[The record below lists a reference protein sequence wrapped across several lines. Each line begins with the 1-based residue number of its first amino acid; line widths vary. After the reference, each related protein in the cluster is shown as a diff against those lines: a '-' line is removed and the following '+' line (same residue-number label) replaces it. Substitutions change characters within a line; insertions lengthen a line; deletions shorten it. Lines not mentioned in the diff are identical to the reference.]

1 MSSADLKKLDNKNEG
16 KSKNG
21 DEVKPGTITR
31 APKPIVLSS
40 QRFNKIINNATTT
53 DHSKALAE
61 AEEIQK
67 YKEQLKAGNDELVA
81 QFKGNMQRTQEQK
94 LQQIK
99 EQMDKKT
106 KQGIA
111 DYEQAKENEAQKR
124 KEKIAKAQQ
133 IMERLKPGPRELHS
147 AVLQSEVLRARN
159 VQRSINEE
167 FEKVAAK
174 QERETKKMCNEQA
187 LSWIGEEQQRLSERQ
202 KNTIAYKKELL
213 QTINEN
219 QKQRYEQKKQM
230 IKEQQAAREATDLEI
245 KAQIEKEK
253 AIMEK
258 KKEALRKNALE
269 AMKMVEQRRLRDRMV
284 EEVEDRLCCVY
295 NTGKSQ
301 LDALRAEQTKKLAN
315 EQQLKIEAEVKKL
328 NNIEDKSKALE
339 SERVRR
345 DITTMQLKFTAEEQE
360 KVRKDKAAKQ
370 ARIEAYLKE
379 MEQQKEAQRKLDE
392 EKRFE
397 MAQRFKN
404 TEVNCIFNE
413 KQRAEKLRQFQDVR
427 SQLNKQI
434 EENKTQKLAEKQAAI
449 SCSDNSV
456 EKEHKFFL
464 EYARNLMEDA
474 QQKGRPLYPFV
485 KVVHQYKRDNQIDCD
500 RKVAKHLQSNVPI
513 GEKHLNTQLT
523 SEKTDED
530 RQDSTRESI
539 LQNCLKI
546 NEIIKAD
553 SSQQENK
560 TATEIDITPKD
571 DCALHLHLRY
581 SMDELK
587 KMNQF
592 SAPTCH

>member
-1 MSSADLKKLDNKNEG
+1 MTTNVKKSSNNTKDDI
-16 KSKNG
+16 
-21 DEVKPGTITR
+21 EVPKAGTFSR
-31 APKPIVLSS
+31 ATKPILLSS
-40 QRFNKIINNATTT
+40 QRFNKIVNNATTT
-53 DHSKALAE
+53 ERSKAAAE
-61 AEEIQK
+61 AKELHE
-67 YKEQLKAGNDELVA
+67 YKEKLKAGNDELMA
-81 QFKGNMQRTQEQK
+81 QFKGNMQRTQEEK

-99 EQMDKKT
+99 ENMDKKT

-111 DYEQAKENEAQKR
+111 HYEQAKENEDQKR
-124 KEKIAKAQQ
+124 REKIAKAQQ

-167 FEKVAAK
+167 FEKAIKK
-174 QERETKKMCNEQA
+174 QEEENKKKCNEQA
-187 LSWIGEEQQRLSERQ
+187 LNWIGEEQQRLNERQ
-202 KNTIAYKKELL
+202 KNTMNYKKELL
-213 QTINEN
+213 QTINGN

-230 IKEQQAAREATDLEI
+230 IKEQQEARQATDLEI
-245 KAQIEKEK
+245 RAQIEKEK

-258 KKEALRKNALE
+258 KKETLRKNALE

-295 NTGKSQ
+295 NAGKQQ
-301 LDALRAEQTKKLAN
+301 LDSLRLEQNKKLTD
-315 EQQLKIEAEVKKL
+315 EQQKRIETEVKKL
-328 NNIEDKSKALE
+328 TNIEDNSKALE
-339 SERVRR
+339 SERIRR

-379 MEQQKEAQRKLDE
+379 MQDKKDKLRRQEE
-392 EKRFE
+392 EKRFD

-404 TEVNCIFNE
+404 DEINSIFTE
-413 KQRAEKLRQFQDVR
+413 KQNAEKIRQFQEIR

-434 EENKTQKLAEKQAAI
+434 EDNKKQQTVKKQAALT
-449 SCSDNSV
+449 CSNNEV
-456 EKEHKFFL
+456 EKEHKFFF

-485 KVVHQYKRDNQIDCD
+485 KVVHQYKRENQIDCD
-500 RKVAKHLQSNVPI
+500 RKIAKHLQSNVPI
-513 GEKHLNTQLT
+513 GPKGSTNKINATEIAEKEKLN
-523 SEKTDED
+523 
-530 RQDSTRESI
+530 STRESI

-546 NEIIKAD
+546 NEIVKAEA
-553 SSQQENK
+553 ENPAVNNK
-560 TATEIDITPKD
+560 KEDTFPQ
-571 DCALHLHLRY
+571 LRY

-587 KMNQF
+587 KMNTF